1 MKFDDRLVYRQ
12 SIHALLAAVTD
23 AAAFEAV
30 QRHLGSTNV
39 RVLEQR
45 SGGQFSIV
53 LRYDEQ
59 SEAPIPAFAKKIVGQ
74 TSTVT
79 ECTTWDPVAGNGQT
93 RVEVRGVPAK
103 IRCTLTAAEDGSGC
117 VVSRA
122 WSLNVQL
129 PLIGGKIE
137 KLIAEKILAKV
148 DREQAAW
155 AEQAA
160 ARGRAGARERAASR
174 APDRDRIRWAP
185 P

>member
-1 MKFDDRLVYRQ
+1 MNFDDRLVYRQ
-12 SIHALLAAVTD
+12 SIHALLAALTD
-23 AAAFEAV
+23 AAAFKAV

-39 RVLEQR
+39 QVLEQQ
-45 SGGQFSIV
+45 SGGRFRIV

-79 ECTTWDPVAGNGQT
+79 ECTTWDPVAGTGQT
-93 RVEVRGVPAK
+93 TVEVKGVPAK
-103 IRCTLTAAEDGSGC
+103 IRCALTVAEDGSGC
-117 VVSRA
+117 VVSRH
-122 WSLNVQL
+122 WSLNVTL

-137 KLIAEKILAKV
+137 KLIADKILAKA

-160 ARGRAGARERAASR
+160 VRG
-174 APDRDRIRWAP
+174 
-185 P
+185 